1 MIVILPGFTPTLK
14 ESSGHSLPA
23 TTTTTPQMQSSV
35 SFPRTRPDSI
45 RDSSSWLSGRET
57 RMSITNRDVALEVHD
72 LVYGEASTGTDNTSI
87 LATLERLYEPNASES

>member
-1 MIVILPGFTPTLK
+1 
-14 ESSGHSLPA
+14 
-23 TTTTTPQMQSSV
+23 MQSSV

-72 LVYGEASTGTDNTSI
+72 LVYGEASTGTDNASI
-87 LATLERLYEPNASES
+87 LATLEKLYEPNASEF